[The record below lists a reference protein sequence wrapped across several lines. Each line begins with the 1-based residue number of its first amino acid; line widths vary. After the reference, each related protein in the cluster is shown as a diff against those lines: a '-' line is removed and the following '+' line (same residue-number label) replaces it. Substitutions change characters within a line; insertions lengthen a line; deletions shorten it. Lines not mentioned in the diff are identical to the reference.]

1 MNFTDTFIRRPVLAT
16 VVSLLIVFLGLRAFN
31 SLSLREYP
39 EVTYPVINVVTAYPG
54 ANAELIQGFITRPLE
69 RALARAEGIDYLTAQ
84 SQDGLSS
91 ISAHL
96 QPGFNLDAAF
106 ADISGKVEEERRKLP
121 RDAED
126 PVVVKETGSGADVLM
141 FLSFSSEQL
150 TPQQITDYLDRAV
163 QPLLSTVKG
172 VGEARIDGGRKF
184 AMRVWLDPGRLAA
197 FGLTAADVEQAVARN
212 NVQSAAGNI
221 RSDYIQ
227 FYLNPQTVI
236 RDADGFRRL
245 VLKRDGASVVRLGD
259 VARVEMGAE
268 NYDSRVSHDG
278 RTAVFVG
285 INAAITANPLEV
297 GRNVRAIMPD
307 IVSQLPEGMSSE
319 VVFDGTQTIQQS
331 IDEVVKT
338 LVEASLIVI
347 LIIFLFLGSLRSVI
361 VPVVTI
367 PLSLIGVLSLMLWL
381 GFSVNLL
388 TLLAMVLAIGLVV
401 DDAIV
406 VVENIQ
412 RHIEEGLE
420 PLAAALVGAREIAFP
435 VIVMTLTLAAVYAPI
450 GFLGGLTGKLFIE
463 FAFTLAGAVIVSGV
477 VALTLSPMM
486 CSRLLRHESSSSR
499 FVVVLDRNFEALKL
513 RYRRLL
519 ERTLA
524 NRPVVLVFA
533 AAIFVSLFFLFR
545 AVPQELA
552 PLEDTGHV
560 YIVGSGPLNSTI
572 DYTSAYV
579 TQVER
584 VVEEVPEAVRHFFVS
599 GMMGSANSF
608 FGMIELKPF
617 AEREH
622 SAAEVQQDLA
632 TRLGGVSGMRINA
645 FNMPSIPGASPD
657 LPIKFVVSS
666 TGSYELL
673 YQVAKDIELKAQK
686 SGLFVY
692 SESELRFDKPEVR
705 LDIDR
710 DKAAQLGIDV
720 AEIGATL
727 STFLNENESSRF
739 SIDSRSYEVIMQ
751 LEREYRLAADML
763 DTYYLRAGSGELVP
777 LSAVVSRA
785 RENRPNRLTEFQ
797 QLNSATIGA
806 LMAPGVSLGQGIAW
820 FEDSAR
826 GMLPAG
832 FRGDY
837 VGQSRQFMTE
847 GNVLLFTFVFSFVLI
862 FLVLAA
868 QFESFSDP
876 LTVLVSVPLSV
887 CGALV
892 PLALGMA
899 TMNIY
904 TQVGLLTLIGLISK
918 HGILI
923 VDFANRQQ
931 EIRDAGAVD
940 AVIEAASVRLRPI
953 LMTTAAMVFGVM
965 PLLFAS
971 GAGAQARIS
980 IGIVIT
986 FGMLVGTLFTLFVV
1000 PVIYS
1005 YVARR
1010 HVRMVEDQVVRRRD
1024 LS

>member
-16 VVSLLIVFLGLRAFN
+16 VVSLLIVFLGLRAFD

-39 EVTYPVINVVTAYPG
+39 EVTYPVINVTTVYPG

-69 RALARAEGIDYLTAQ
+69 RALAKAEGIDYIVAH
-84 SQDGLSS
+84 SEDGLSR

-96 QPGFNLDAAF
+96 QPGFDVDAAF

-121 RDAED
+121 RDAEA
-126 PVVVKETGSGADVLM
+126 PVVQKETGSGGNVLM
-141 FLSFSSEQL
+141 FLSFSSEVL
-150 TPQQITDYLDRAV
+150 TPQQITDYLDRVV

-172 VGEARIDGGRKF
+172 VGEARIDGGRTF
-184 AMRVWLDPGRLAA
+184 AMRVWLDPARLAA
-197 FGLTAADVEQAVARN
+197 FGLSAADVEQAVARN

-221 RSDYIQ
+221 RSDYVQ

-236 RDADGFRRL
+236 RDAEGFRRL
-245 VLKRDGASVVRLGD
+245 VLKRDGDSVVRLGD

-278 RTAVFVG
+278 RVAVFVG
-285 INAAITANPLEV
+285 INPAITANPLEV
-297 GRNVRAIMPD
+297 GRNVHAMMPG
-307 IVSQLPEGMSSE
+307 IVSQLPEGMRAE
-319 VVFDGTQTIQQS
+319 VVYDGTKTIRES

-367 PLSLIGVLSLMLWL
+367 PLSLIGVLSLMLWM

-412 RHIEEGLE
+412 RHIEEGME
-420 PLAAALVGAREIAFP
+420 PLAAALTGAREIAFP

-499 FVVVLDRNFEALKL
+499 FVALLDRNFEALKL

-552 PLEDTGHV
+552 PQEDTGHV
-560 YIVGSGPLNSTI
+560 YVVGSGPLNSTI
-572 DYTSAYV
+572 EHTLAFV
-579 TQVER
+579 EQVEQI
-584 VVEEVPEAVRHFFVS
+584 VEELPETAQHFFVN
-599 GMMGSANSF
+599 GVMGTNSF
-608 FGMIELKPF
+608 FGMVELEPF
-617 AEREH
+617 GERERG
-622 SAAEVQQDLA
+622 APEVQGDLT
-632 TRLGGVSGMRINA
+632 TRLAQVSGLRINA

-657 LPIKFVVSS
+657 LPIKFVVSG

-673 YQVAKDIELKAQK
+673 YQVAKDVERDARK

-692 SESELRFDKPEVR
+692 AESELRFDKPELR

-720 AEIGATL
+720 AAIGSTL
-727 STFLNENESSRF
+727 STFLNENESSRL
-739 SIDSRSYEVIMQ
+739 SLDSRSYEVILQ

-763 DTYYLRAGSGELVP
+763 DTYYLRTDSGELVP
-777 LSAVVSRA
+777 MSAVVSQA
-785 RENRPNRLTEFQ
+785 RENRPNKLTEFQ
-797 QLNSATIGA
+797 QLNSATVGA

-820 FEDSAR
+820 FEETGRSL
-826 GMLPAG
+826 LPTG
-832 FRGDY
+832 FRADY
-837 VGQSRQFMTE
+837 IGQSRQFMTE
-847 GNVLLFTFVFSFVLI
+847 GNVLLFTFLFSFVLI

-904 TQVGLLTLIGLISK
+904 TQIGLLTLIGLISK

-1010 HVRMVEDQVVRRRD
+1010 HVRLVDDQVVRKRD

>member
-16 VVSLLIVFLGLRAFN
+16 VVSLLIVFLGLRAFD

-39 EVTYPVINVVTAYPG
+39 EVTYPVINVTTVYPG

-69 RALARAEGIDYLTAQ
+69 RAIAKAEGIDYIVAH
-84 SQDGLSS
+84 SEDGLSR

-96 QPGFNLDAAF
+96 QPGFDVDAAF
-106 ADISGKVEEERRKLP
+106 ADISGKVEEERRTLP
-121 RDAED
+121 RDAEA
-126 PVVVKETGSGADVLM
+126 PVVQKETGAGGNVLM
-141 FLSFSSEQL
+141 FLSFSSEVL
-150 TPQQITDYLDRAV
+150 TPQQITDYLDRVV

-172 VGEARIDGGRKF
+172 VGEARIDGGSTF
-184 AMRVWLDPGRLAA
+184 AMRVWLDPARLAA
-197 FGLTAADVEQAVARN
+197 FGLSAADVEQAVARN

-221 RSDYIQ
+221 RSDYVQ

-236 RDADGFRRL
+236 RDAEGFRRL
-245 VLKRDGASVVRLGD
+245 VLKRDGDSVVRLGD

-278 RTAVFVG
+278 RVAVFVG

-297 GRNVRAIMPD
+297 GRNVHAMMPD
-307 IVSQLPEGMSSE
+307 IVSQLPEGMRGE
-319 VVFDGTQTIQQS
+319 VVFDGTKTIRES

-367 PLSLIGVLSLMLWL
+367 PLSLIGVLSLMLWM

-420 PLAAALVGAREIAFP
+420 PQAAALVGAREIAFP

-499 FVVVLDRNFEALKL
+499 FVALLDRNFEALKL

-552 PLEDTGHV
+552 PQEDTGHV
-560 YIVGSGPLNSTI
+560 YVVGSGPLNSTI
-572 DYTSAYV
+572 EHTLAFV
-579 TQVER
+579 EQVEQI
-584 VVEEVPEAVRHFFVS
+584 VEQLPETAQHFFVN
-599 GMMGSANSF
+599 GAMGTNTF
-608 FGMIELKPF
+608 FGMVELEPF
-617 AEREH
+617 EERERG
-622 SAAEVQQDLA
+622 AQEVQSDLT
-632 TRLGGVSGMRINA
+632 TRLAGVSGLRINA

-657 LPIKFVVSS
+657 LPSKFVVSG

-673 YQVAKDIELKAQK
+673 FQVAQDIERKARE

-692 SESELRFDKPEVR
+692 AESELRFDKPEVR

-720 AEIGATL
+720 AAIGSTL
-727 STFLNENESSRF
+727 STFLNENESSRL
-739 SIDSRSYEVIMQ
+739 SLDSRSYEVILQ
-751 LEREYRLAADML
+751 LEREYRLSADML
-763 DTYYLRAGSGELVP
+763 DTYYLRTDSGELVP
-777 LSAVVSRA
+777 MSAVVSQA
-785 RENRPNRLTEFQ
+785 RENRPNKLTEFQ
-797 QLNSATIGA
+797 QLNSATVGA

-820 FEDSAR
+820 FEDTGRSL
-826 GMLPAG
+826 LPAG
-832 FRGDY
+832 FRADY

-847 GNVLLFTFVFSFVLI
+847 GNVLLFTFLFSFVLI

-971 GAGAQARIS
+971 GAGAQARVS

-1010 HVRMVEDQVVRRRD
+1010 HVRMVDDQVVRKRD

>member
-16 VVSLLIVFLGLRAFN
+16 VVSLLIVFLGLRAFD

-39 EVTYPVINVVTAYPG
+39 EVTYPVINVTTVYPG

-69 RALARAEGIDYLTAQ
+69 RAIAKAEGIDYIVAH
-84 SQDGLSS
+84 SEDGLSR

-96 QPGFNLDAAF
+96 QPGFDVDAAF
-106 ADISGKVEEERRKLP
+106 ADISGKVEEERRTLP
-121 RDAED
+121 RDAEA
-126 PVVVKETGSGADVLM
+126 PVVQKETGAGGNVLM
-141 FLSFSSEQL
+141 FLSFSSEVL
-150 TPQQITDYLDRAV
+150 TPQQITDYLDRVV

-172 VGEARIDGGRKF
+172 VGEARIDGGSTF
-184 AMRVWLDPGRLAA
+184 AMRVWLDPARLAA
-197 FGLTAADVEQAVARN
+197 FGLSAADVEQAVARN

-221 RSDYIQ
+221 RSDYVQ

-236 RDADGFRRL
+236 RDAEGFRRL
-245 VLKRDGASVVRLGD
+245 VLKRDGDSVVRLGD

-278 RTAVFVG
+278 RVAVFVG

-297 GRNVRAIMPD
+297 GRNVHAMMPD
-307 IVSQLPEGMSSE
+307 IVSQLPEGMRGE
-319 VVFDGTQTIQQS
+319 VVFDGTKTIRES

-367 PLSLIGVLSLMLWL
+367 PLSLIGVLSLMLWM

-420 PLAAALVGAREIAFP
+420 PQAAALVGAREIAFP

-486 CSRLLRHESSSSR
+486 CSRLLRAESSSSP
-499 FVVVLDRNFEALKL
+499 FVALLDRNFEALKL

-552 PLEDTGHV
+552 PQEDTGHV
-560 YIVGSGPLNSTI
+560 YVVGSGPLNSTI
-572 DYTSAYV
+572 EHTLAFV
-579 TQVER
+579 EQVEQI
-584 VVEEVPEAVRHFFVS
+584 VEQLPETAQHFFVN
-599 GMMGSANSF
+599 GAMGTNTF
-608 FGMIELKPF
+608 FGMVELEPF
-617 AEREH
+617 EERERG
-622 SAAEVQQDLA
+622 AQEVQSDLT
-632 TRLGGVSGMRINA
+632 TRLAGVSGLRINA

-657 LPIKFVVSS
+657 LPIKFVVSG

-673 YQVAKDIELKAQK
+673 FQVAQDIERKARE

-692 SESELRFDKPEVR
+692 AESELRFDKPEVR

-720 AEIGATL
+720 AAIGSTL
-727 STFLNENESSRF
+727 STFLNENESSRL
-739 SIDSRSYEVIMQ
+739 SLDSRSYEVILQ
-751 LEREYRLAADML
+751 LEREYRLSADML
-763 DTYYLRAGSGELVP
+763 DTYYLRTDSGELVP
-777 LSAVVSRA
+777 LSAVVSQA
-785 RENRPNRLTEFQ
+785 RENRPNKLTEFQ
-797 QLNSATIGA
+797 QLNSATVGA

-820 FEDSAR
+820 FEETGRSL
-826 GMLPAG
+826 LPAG
-832 FRGDY
+832 FRADY

-847 GNVLLFTFVFSFVLI
+847 GNVLLFTFLFSFVLI

-971 GAGAQARIS
+971 GAGAQARVS

-1010 HVRMVEDQVVRRRD
+1010 HVRMVDDQVVRKRD

>member
-16 VVSLLIVFLGLRAFN
+16 VVSLLIVFLGLRAFD

-39 EVTYPVINVVTAYPG
+39 EVTYPVINVTTVYPG

-69 RALARAEGIDYLTAQ
+69 RAIAKAEGIDYIVAH
-84 SQDGLSS
+84 SEDGLSR

-96 QPGFNLDAAF
+96 QPGFDVDAAF
-106 ADISGKVEEERRKLP
+106 ADISGKVEEERRTLP
-121 RDAED
+121 RDAEA
-126 PVVVKETGSGADVLM
+126 PVVQKETGAGGNVLM
-141 FLSFSSEQL
+141 FLSFSSEVL
-150 TPQQITDYLDRAV
+150 TPQQITDYLDRVV

-172 VGEARIDGGRKF
+172 VGEARIDGGSTF
-184 AMRVWLDPGRLAA
+184 AMRVWLDPARLAA
-197 FGLTAADVEQAVARN
+197 FGLSAADVEQAVARN

-221 RSDYIQ
+221 RSDYVQ

-236 RDADGFRRL
+236 RDAEGFRRL
-245 VLKRDGASVVRLGD
+245 VLKRDGDSVVRLGD

-278 RTAVFVG
+278 RVAVFVG

-297 GRNVRAIMPD
+297 GRNVHAMMPD
-307 IVSQLPEGMSSE
+307 IVSQLPEGMRGE
-319 VVFDGTQTIQQS
+319 VVFDGTKTIRES

-367 PLSLIGVLSLMLWL
+367 PLSLIGVLSLMLWM

-486 CSRLLRHESSSSR
+486 CSRLLRAESSSSP
-499 FVVVLDRNFEALKL
+499 FVALLDRNFEALKL

-552 PLEDTGHV
+552 PQEDTGHV
-560 YIVGSGPLNSTI
+560 YVVGSGPLNSTI
-572 DYTSAYV
+572 EHTLAFV
-579 TQVER
+579 EQVEQI
-584 VVEEVPEAVRHFFVS
+584 VEQLPETAQHFFVN
-599 GMMGSANSF
+599 GAMGTNTF
-608 FGMIELKPF
+608 FGMVELEPF
-617 AEREH
+617 EERERG
-622 SAAEVQQDLA
+622 AQEVQSDLT
-632 TRLGGVSGMRINA
+632 TRLAGVSGLRINA

-657 LPIKFVVSS
+657 LPIKFVVSG

-673 YQVAKDIELKAQK
+673 FQVAQDIERKARE

-692 SESELRFDKPEVR
+692 AESELRFDKPEVR

-720 AEIGATL
+720 AAIGSTL
-727 STFLNENESSRF
+727 STFLNENESSRL
-739 SIDSRSYEVIMQ
+739 SLDSRSYEVILQ
-751 LEREYRLAADML
+751 LEREYRLSADML
-763 DTYYLRAGSGELVP
+763 DTYYLRTGSGELVP
-777 LSAVVSRA
+777 LSAVVSQA
-785 RENRPNRLTEFQ
+785 RENRPNKLTEFQ
-797 QLNSATIGA
+797 QLNSATVGA

-820 FEDSAR
+820 FEETGRSL
-826 GMLPAG
+826 LPAG
-832 FRGDY
+832 FRADY

-847 GNVLLFTFVFSFVLI
+847 GNVLLFTFLFSFVLI

-971 GAGAQARIS
+971 GAGAQARVS

-1010 HVRMVEDQVVRRRD
+1010 HVRMVDDQVVRKRD

>member
-16 VVSLLIVFLGLRAFN
+16 VVSLLIVFLGLRAFD

-39 EVTYPVINVVTAYPG
+39 EVTYPVINVTTVYPG
-54 ANAELIQGFITRPLE
+54 ANAELMQGFITRPLE
-69 RALARAEGIDYLTAQ
+69 RALAKAVGIDYIIAH
-84 SQDGLSS
+84 SQDGSS
-91 ISAHL
+91 RISAHL
-96 QPGFNLDAAF
+96 QPGYDVDAAF

-121 RDAED
+121 RDAEA
-126 PVVVKETGSGADVLM
+126 PVVQKETGSGGNVLM
-141 FLSFSSEQL
+141 FLSFSSDVL
-150 TPQQITDYLDRAV
+150 TPQQITDYLDRVV

-172 VGEARIDGGRKF
+172 VGEARIDGGRTF

-197 FGLTAADVEQAVARN
+197 FGLSAADVEQAVARN

-221 RSDYIQ
+221 RSDYVQ

-236 RDADGFRRL
+236 RDAEGFRRL

-278 RTAVFVG
+278 RVAVFVG

-297 GRNVRAIMPD
+297 GRNVHAMMPG
-307 IVSQLPEGMSSE
+307 IVSQLPEGMRGE
-319 VVFDGTQTIQQS
+319 VVFDGTKTIRES

-367 PLSLIGVLSLMLWL
+367 PLSLIGVLSLMLWM

-499 FVVVLDRNFEALKL
+499 FVALLDRNFEALKL

-552 PLEDTGHV
+552 PQEDTGHV

-572 DYTSAYV
+572 EHTLV
-579 TQVER
+579 FVKQVEQ
-584 VVEEVPEAVRHFFVS
+584 VVEELPETAQHFFVN
-599 GMMGSANSF
+599 GVMGTNSF
-608 FGMIELKPF
+608 FGMVELKPF
-617 AEREH
+617 EERER
-622 SAAEVQQDLA
+622 SAEEVQRDLT
-632 TRLGGVSGMRINA
+632 TRLAGVSGLRINA

-657 LPIKFVVSS
+657 LPIKFVVSG

-673 YQVAKDIELKAQK
+673 FQVAQDVERKARE

-692 SESELRFDKPEVR
+692 AESELKFDKPEVR

-720 AEIGATL
+720 AAIGSTL
-727 STFLNENESSRF
+727 STFLNENESSRL
-739 SIDSRSYEVIMQ
+739 SLDSRSYEVILQ
-751 LEREYRLAADML
+751 LEREYRREADML
-763 DTYYLRAGSGELVP
+763 DTYYLRTDSGELVP
-777 LSAVVSRA
+777 MSAVVSQV
-785 RENRPNRLTEFQ
+785 RENRPNKLTEFQ
-797 QLNSATIGA
+797 QLNSATVGA

-820 FEDSAR
+820 FEETGRSL
-826 GMLPAG
+826 LPVG
-832 FRGDY
+832 FRADY

-847 GNVLLFTFVFSFVLI
+847 GNVLLFTFLFSFVLI

-1010 HVRMVEDQVVRRRD
+1010 HVRMVDDAVVRKRD

>member
-39 EVTYPVINVVTAYPG
+39 EVTYPVINVTTVYPG
-54 ANAELIQGFITRPLE
+54 ANAELMQGFITRPLE
-69 RALARAEGIDYLTAQ
+69 RALAKAEGIDYITAH
-84 SQDGLSS
+84 SQDGTSR

-96 QPGFNLDAAF
+96 QPGYDVDAAF

-121 RDAED
+121 RDAEA
-126 PVVVKETGSGADVLM
+126 PVVQKETGSGGSVLM
-141 FLSFSSEQL
+141 FLSFSSEVL
-150 TPQQITDYLDRAV
+150 TPQQITDYLDRVV

-197 FGLTAADVEQAVARN
+197 FGLSAADVEQAVARN

-221 RSDYIQ
+221 HSDYVQ

-236 RDADGFRRL
+236 RDAEGFRRL
-245 VLKRDGASVVRLGD
+245 VLKRDGASVIRLGD

-278 RTAVFVG
+278 RVAVFVG

-297 GRNVRAIMPD
+297 GRNVHALMPS
-307 IVSQLPEGMSSE
+307 IVSQLPEGMRAE
-319 VVFDGTQTIQQS
+319 VVFDGTKTIRES

-347 LIIFLFLGSLRSVI
+347 LIIFLFLGSLRSVV

-367 PLSLIGVLSLMLWL
+367 PLSLIGVLSLMLWM

-420 PLAAALVGAREIAFP
+420 PQAAALVGAREIAFP

-486 CSRLLRHESSSSR
+486 CSRLLRHEGSSGR
-499 FVVVLDRNFEALKL
+499 FVMFLDRSFERLKR

-533 AAIFVSLFFLFR
+533 SAVFVSLFFLFR

-552 PLEDTGHV
+552 PQEDTGHV
-560 YIVGSGPLNSTI
+560 YVVGSGPLNSTI
-572 DYTSAYV
+572 EHTLAYV
-579 TQVER
+579 TQVEQI
-584 VVEEVPEAVRHFFVS
+584 VEKLPETVQHFFVN
-599 GMMGSANSF
+599 GVMGTNSF
-608 FGMIELKPF
+608 FGMVELEPF
-617 AEREH
+617 DERER
-622 SAAEVQQDLA
+622 SAQEVQRDLTA
-632 TRLGGVSGMRINA
+632 QLAGVSGLRINA

-657 LPIKFVVSS
+657 LPIKFVVSG

-673 YQVAKDIELKAQK
+673 FQVAQDVERKARE

-692 SESELRFDKPEVR
+692 AESELKFDKPEVR

-720 AEIGATL
+720 ADIGSTL
-727 STFLNENESSRF
+727 STFLNENESSRL
-739 SIDSRSYEVIMQ
+739 SLDSRSYEVILQ
-751 LEREYRLAADML
+751 LEREYRLTAAML
-763 DTYYLRAGSGELVP
+763 DTYYLRTGSGELVP
-777 LSAVVSRA
+777 LSAVVSQA
-785 RENRPNRLTEFQ
+785 RENRPNKLTEFQ
-797 QLNSATIGA
+797 QLNSATVGA

-820 FEDSAR
+820 FEETGRSL
-826 GMLPAG
+826 LPVG
-832 FRGDY
+832 FRADY

-847 GNVLLFTFVFSFVLI
+847 GNVLLFTFLFSFVLI

-931 EIRDAGAVD
+931 EIRDAGPVD

-971 GAGAQARIS
+971 GAGAQARVS

-986 FGMLVGTLFTLFVV
+986 FGMVVGTLFTLFVV

-1010 HVRMVEDQVVRRRD
+1010 HVRMVEDQVVRKRD

>member
-16 VVSLLIVFLGLRAFN
+16 VVSLLIVFLGLRAFD

-39 EVTYPVINVVTAYPG
+39 EVTYPVINVTTVYPG

-69 RALARAEGIDYLTAQ
+69 RAIAKAEGIDYIVAH
-84 SQDGLSS
+84 SEDGLSR

-96 QPGFNLDAAF
+96 QPGFDVDAAF
-106 ADISGKVEEERRKLP
+106 ADISGKVEEERRTLP
-121 RDAED
+121 RDAEA
-126 PVVVKETGSGADVLM
+126 PVVQKETGAGGNVLM
-141 FLSFSSEQL
+141 FLSFSSEVL
-150 TPQQITDYLDRAV
+150 TPQQITDYLDRVV

-172 VGEARIDGGRKF
+172 VGEARIDGGSTF
-184 AMRVWLDPGRLAA
+184 AMRVWLDPARLAA
-197 FGLTAADVEQAVARN
+197 FGLSAADVEQAVARN

-221 RSDYIQ
+221 RSDYVQ

-236 RDADGFRRL
+236 RDAEGFRRL
-245 VLKRDGASVVRLGD
+245 VLKRDGDSVVRLGD

-278 RTAVFVG
+278 RVAVFVG

-297 GRNVRAIMPD
+297 GRNVHAMMPD
-307 IVSQLPEGMSSE
+307 IVSQLPEGMRGE
-319 VVFDGTQTIQQS
+319 VVFDGTKTIRES

-367 PLSLIGVLSLMLWL
+367 PLSLIGVLSLMLWM

-420 PLAAALVGAREIAFP
+420 PQAAALVGAREIAFP

-486 CSRLLRHESSSSR
+486 CSRLLRAESSSSP
-499 FVVVLDRNFEALKL
+499 FVALLDRNFEALKL

-552 PLEDTGHV
+552 PQEDTGHV
-560 YIVGSGPLNSTI
+560 YVVGSGPLNSTI
-572 DYTSAYV
+572 EHTLAFV
-579 TQVER
+579 EQVEQI
-584 VVEEVPEAVRHFFVS
+584 VEQLPETAQHFFVN
-599 GMMGSANSF
+599 GAMGTNTF
-608 FGMIELKPF
+608 FGMVELEPF
-617 AEREH
+617 EERERG
-622 SAAEVQQDLA
+622 AQEVQSDLT
-632 TRLGGVSGMRINA
+632 TRLAGVSGLRINA

-657 LPIKFVVSS
+657 LPIKFVVSG

-673 YQVAKDIELKAQK
+673 FQVAQDIERKARE

-692 SESELRFDKPEVR
+692 AESELRFDKPEVR

-720 AEIGATL
+720 AAIGSTL
-727 STFLNENESSRF
+727 STFLNENESSRL
-739 SIDSRSYEVIMQ
+739 SLDSRSYEVILQ
-751 LEREYRLAADML
+751 LEREYRLSADML
-763 DTYYLRAGSGELVP
+763 DTYYLRTGSGELVP
-777 LSAVVSRA
+777 LSAVVSQA
-785 RENRPNRLTEFQ
+785 RENRPNKLTEFQ
-797 QLNSATIGA
+797 QLNSATVGA

-820 FEDSAR
+820 FEETGRSL
-826 GMLPAG
+826 LPAG
-832 FRGDY
+832 FRADY

-847 GNVLLFTFVFSFVLI
+847 GNVLLFTFLFSFVLI

-904 TQVGLLTLIGLISK
+904 TQVGLLRLIGLISK

-971 GAGAQARIS
+971 GAGAQARVS

-1010 HVRMVEDQVVRRRD
+1010 HVRMVDDQVVRKRD